1 MSSDSSLFF
10 NASIEQ
16 LDAVSRVRQAFI
28 DFAGNLT
35 VLAEEGD
42 LKISDGPR
50 KVTLAAS
57 QANLEV
63 TFVGITTGKLL
74 LLKTNKNLTLKRNSS
89 GGEAWPVG
97 RWKSTTPGGI
107 LIGPTSF
114 TSLFLTNLEAS
125 EADVRLLVAG
135 V

>member
-1 MSSDSSLFF
+1 MSSSLFF
-10 NASIEQ
+10 NGSVELLDSASG
-16 LDAVSRVRQAFI
+16 VRQAFI
-28 DFAGNLT
+28 DLAGNLT
-35 VLAEEGD
+35 VLPEEGD
-42 LKISDGPR
+42 LKVSDGPR
-50 KVTLAAS
+50 KIRLAAS

-74 LLKTNKNLTLKRNSS
+74 LLKTNKNLTIKRNSS

-114 TSLFLTNLEAS
+114 TSLFLTNLEAA
-125 EADVRLLVAG
+125 EAEVDLLVAG